1 MNGAESDS
9 EHTQGGSAIDSATD
23 TDTESQLSTRSTEK
37 NKKKKDKK
45 KASKA
50 AAKVAAH
57 IRATAAAAAE
67 VRPDAC
73 VLTLTQPFRVA
84 CAAPGGR
91 QPPILSPPLAR
102 QDDEAP
108 VQVEY
113 VSTHD
118 EMAADPAFA
127 DFSGVFERFQ
137 SAEELLN
144 PVAEDGT
151 EAKAKPAAA
160 DAADGEAEEGEEK
173 MSRKKSKKLKRLSVA
188 ELKQLVAR
196 PEVVEQWDV
205 TAADPRLLV
214 MLKSYRNGVPVP
226 KHWCQKRHFLQ
237 GKRGVEK
244 PPFKLPEFIEATGIA
259 KIRAAVMEREAG
271 KKLKAKQKERVQP
284 KMGKID
290 IDYQVLHD
298 AFFKYQTKPVLT
310 GHGDVYFEGK
320 EFEVAL
326 RQKKPGHVSEEL
338 RKALGMDDN
347 EPPPWLINMQRYGPP
362 PSYPSLKIP
371 GLNAPIP
378 EGTAYGYHPGGWGKP
393 PVDEFGRP
401 LYGDVFGTAAP
412 EVDVPLDVA
421 VAQELWGEMD
431 PEDEFDES
439 EDEEDEEDGTA
450 ADDDTQSMT
459 DSQVE
464 AGISSVSSAPSGIAT
479 PDSVHLRKM
488 QNDGL
493 NTPSNQSTSGADTPE
508 QQQLYQVIEQRD
520 SKVGGSAFGSSHAY
534 NVPSGKAAKTAK
546 PGVDLA
552 LDPSELDKLD
562 AGTLKAKYDELRKA
576 EQAANAPEDVSD
588 IIEEQERKRRKKLD
602 ASKEKKSSSYKF

>member
-1 MNGAESDS
+1 MPAQTVCLT
-9 EHTQGGSAIDSATD
+9 HTSI
-23 TDTESQLSTRSTEK
+23 
-37 NKKKKDKK
+37 
-45 KASKA
+45 
-50 AAKVAAH
+50 
-57 IRATAAAAAE
+57 
-67 VRPDAC
+67 
-73 VLTLTQPFRVA
+73 LTQQRLSGRVA
-84 CAAPGGR
+84 CAAPDLAAR
-91 QPPILSPPLAR
+91 LAPLLAR
-102 QDDEAP
+102 QEEEP

-127 DFSGVFERFQ
+127 DFSSVFERFQ

-144 PVAEDGT
+144 PVAEDGA
-151 EAKAKPAAA
+151 EAKAKPTAA

-173 MSRKKSKKLKRLSVA
+173 MSRKKSRKLKRLSIA

-338 RKALGMDDN
+338 RKALTMADG

-412 EVDVPLDVA
+412 EVEVPLDFA
-421 VAQELWGEMD
+421 VAQEMWGEMD
-431 PEDEFDES
+431 PEEDMS
-439 EDEEDEEDGTA
+439 EDEEEEEEEDGTA
-450 ADDDTQSMT
+450 ADEQSMT
-459 DSQVE
+459 DGEVE

-508 QQQLYQVIEQRD
+508 SQQLYQVIEQRD

-534 NVPSGKAAKTAK
+534 NVPSGKAAKPTKA
-546 PGVDLA
+546 GVDLA
-552 LDPSELDKLD
+552 LNPDELDKLD

-602 ASKEKKSSSYKF
+602 AAKDKKATNYKF

>member
-1 MNGAESDS
+1 
-9 EHTQGGSAIDSATD
+9 
-23 TDTESQLSTRSTEK
+23 
-37 NKKKKDKK
+37 
-45 KASKA
+45 
-50 AAKVAAH
+50 
-57 IRATAAAAAE
+57 
-67 VRPDAC
+67 
-73 VLTLTQPFRVA
+73 
-84 CAAPGGR
+84 
-91 QPPILSPPLAR
+91 
-102 QDDEAP
+102 
-108 VQVEY
+108 
-113 VSTHD
+113 
-118 EMAADPAFA
+118 MAADPAFA
-127 DFSGVFERFQ
+127 EFASVFERFQ
-137 SAEELLN
+137 SAEAMFN
-144 PVAEDGT
+144 PDTDTDAS
-151 EAKAKPAAA
+151 AKAKPAAD
-160 DAADGEAEEGEEK
+160 DAAAEGEAEEGEGEK
-173 MSRKKSKKLKRLSVA
+173 MSRKKARRLKRLSIA
-188 ELKQLVAR
+188 ELKQLVAK

-214 MLKSYRNGVPVP
+214 MLKSYRNCVPVP

-271 KKLKAKQKERVQP
+271 KKLKSKQKERVQP

-326 RQKKPGHVSEEL
+326 RQKKPGSISEEL
-338 RKALGMDDN
+338 RKALQMGDN
-347 EPPPWLINMQRYGPP
+347 EPPPWLVNMQRYGPP

-378 EGTAYGYHPGGWGKP
+378 EGTSYGYHPGGWGKP

-412 EVDVPLDVA
+412 EVEAPLEVQ
-421 VAQELWGEMD
+421 VSQELWGEMD
-431 PEDEFDES
+431 PEEEYEED

-450 ADDDTQSMT
+450 GDDASMT
-459 DSQVE
+459 DGEIE

-479 PDSVHLRKM
+479 PDSVHLRKL

-493 NTPSNQSTSGADTPE
+493 NTPSNQSLTGTETPDSLSGE
-508 QQQLYQVIEQRD
+508 QQLYQVLEQRD
-520 SKVGGSAFGSSHAY
+520 SRVGGSAFGSSHAY
-534 NVPSGKAAKTAK
+534 NVPGGAKGKAGAGR

-552 LDPSELDKLD
+552 LDPAELDKLD
-562 AGTLKAKYDELRKA
+562 AGALKAKYDELRKA

-602 ASKEKKSSSYKF
+602 AAKDKKSGSYKF